1 MGTVDAPAPATAP
14 ANRLLTIPNLIT
26 VVRLLCIPLFLW
38 LLFGLE
44 DRVWAA
50 VLLGAL
56 GATDWVDGYIARH
69 FDQTSVVG
77 TVLDPVAD
85 RVLLGTAVIA
95 LMIDGSVPLW
105 VGLLIII
112 REVAVA
118 LMSMFFIAA
127 GAARIE
133 VEWVGK
139 AGAFALMFALPFFC
153 WGAGIDTGQT
163 LIRTAAWIF
172 ALIGLALSYYA
183 AIEYV
188 PRWIRA
194 LHEGRAARHAEAV
207 GADTAGGTGDRS
219 PAPKKEAAS

>member
-1 MGTVDAPAPATAP
+1 VDAHPPAEAP

-26 VVRLLCIPLFLW
+26 VARLLCVPLFLW
-38 LLFGLE
+38 LLFGVE

-69 FDQTSVVG
+69 FDQTSVIG

-95 LMIDGSVPLW
+95 LMVDGSVPFW

-118 LMSMFFIAA
+118 LMSVIFIAA

-139 AGAFALMFALPFFC
+139 AGAFALMFALPLFC
-153 WGAGIDTGQT
+153 LGAGIDTGHT
-163 LIRTAAWIF
+163 LVRFAAWVF
-172 ALIGLALSYYA
+172 AVIGLALSYYA
-183 AIEYV
+183 AVEYL
-188 PRWIRA
+188 PRWMRA
-194 LHEGRAARHAEAV
+194 LHEGRAARHAEVPSAE
-207 GADTAGGTGDRS
+207 
-219 PAPKKEAAS
+219 KESSS